1 MVDSNTL
8 AVRKPGMGRGS
19 YVHDSTAI
27 DGMELW
33 GMILDTLGKERA
45 FWPAKG
51 GFGLPFEKFI

>member
-1 MVDSNTL
+1 
-8 AVRKPGMGRGS
+8 MGRES

-27 DGMELW
+27 DGVELW